1 MEPFEVDNDDVD
13 DEVFRQAE
21 TSLDLPDVPIAGTKT
36 LEEIRSEKERHDFID
51 TIRTDTDF
59 TGRVDPRIYRHLS
72 RDKEGYFYYNHKRVS
87 ADPSKGGGRLLSVKT
102 LQRNHDTREFLRLA
116 GYKQAPGQELERE
129 MQTVN
134 PVQAEAI
141 KSKIESFKI
150 TEDWAKKEKEK
161 AIRELQNTVDETEKQ
176 KLQEKIQAY
185 DQLEIQ
191 ARRRYKDVTQ
201 NQFKRISEIINDET
215 RPLLERLRELF
226 RRDGLTI
233 GALITALGMIISTI
247 FLAVQPTPTATPP
260 KQPDKNTFKDRVKR
274 QLVKIA
280 NWLLGLAKKALVSLP
295 GILGG
300 LVSFLFK
307 KAGELVLFFS
317 EHLIILLLA
326 VIVFAVEI
334 TRKKVLKTA

>member
-1 MEPFEVDNDDVD
+1 MFSSDV
-13 DEVFRQAE
+13 VCCLVRLVCQAE
-21 TSLDLPDVPIAGTKT
+21 HA
-36 LEEIRSEKERHDFID
+36 
-51 TIRTDTDF
+51 
-59 TGRVDPRIYRHLS
+59 
-72 RDKEGYFYYNHKRVS
+72 
-87 ADPSKGGGRLLSVKT
+87 
-102 LQRNHDTREFLRLA
+102 
-116 GYKQAPGQELERE
+116 LERE

-134 PVQAEAI
+134 PGQAEAI

-247 FLAVQPTPTATPP
+247 FLAVQPTPTATSP

-300 LVSFLFK
+300 LISFLFK

-334 TRKKVLKTA
+334 TRKKVLKTE